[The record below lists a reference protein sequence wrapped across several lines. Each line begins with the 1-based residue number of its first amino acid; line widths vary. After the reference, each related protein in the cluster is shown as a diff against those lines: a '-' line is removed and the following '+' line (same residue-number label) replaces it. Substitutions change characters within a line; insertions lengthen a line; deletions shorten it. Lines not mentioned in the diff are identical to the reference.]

1 MKFFFLIIFSILL
14 ANCTY
19 QSKNTSDSTLPVL
32 NLTKD
37 YPVKDINIHDIADVE
52 YIPLETT
59 DSVLLY
65 YADQYRISDKYII
78 TYEIK
83 DNNGTVHFFDRKGKH
98 LRRINHYG
106 QGPEE
111 HNWIRCFA
119 VDFDKEEYYIYD
131 GTKMQ
136 VYSFIGEWQRTL
148 KVPQGISYEDLFDCN
163 EQYLIGE
170 NIFHDYWNPDN
181 LPEDQTPYYLIDKKS
196 GEHISLPIRIGNRV
210 SRTLEKR
217 IEHIDANVAKR
228 HFNRMSIISS
238 LLANGNE
245 FLIADFGLDTIYS
258 YKDNNLNPI
267 AVQYPSVHS
276 NKTPLIIAPR
286 YYTDKFMI
294 FKPVK
299 FRFTPEY
306 INLPYEEAPNL
317 MWDRKSNEIYQIN
330 FHDSNFIGREIRA
343 DMGGIKFLDSNYL
356 INIILADRL
365 CEFYEKGNV
374 KGELKELASKMK
386 EDNNSVIAIYKLK
399 E

>member
-1 MKFFFLIIFSILL
+1 MKFLFLIIFSILL

-148 KVPQGISYEDLFDCN
+148 KVPQGISYENLFDCN

-228 HFNRMSIISS
+228 HFNRMSIITS

-258 YKDNNLNPI
+258 YKDDDLNPI

-317 MWDRKSNEIYQIN
+317 MWNRKSNEIYQIN
-330 FHDSNFIGREIRA
+330 FYDSNRPNKTIGTNMRGRQFKET
-343 DMGGIKFLDSNYL
+343 NYMFNWL
-356 INIILADRL
+356 GAENL
-365 CEFYEKGNV
+365 CDLYKEGELR
-374 KGELKELASKMK
+374 GELKELAPKLK
-386 EDNNSVIAIYKLK
+386 EDDNFVIAIYKLK
-399 E
+399 K